1 MSSEYVMLKVYD
13 VLGNEVADLVNGVK
27 EAGSYEVNFD
37 ANNLTSGVYLYRLN
51 TSSGYTMTKKLMLL
65 K

>member
-1 MSSEYVMLKVYD
+1 MLKVYN
-13 VLGNEVADLVNGVK
+13 VLGNEVTTLADEYK

-37 ANNLTSGVYLYRLN
+37 ASGLPSGLYVYTLN
-51 TSSGYTMTKKLMLL
+51 AGGFSETKKMVLL